1 MFWLDDFE
9 LVVLYSSLADT
20 ELQLGVFWEREI
32 DGERVDEDS
41 GLPGRR
47 TDGLSWMHF
56 MGSF

>member
-9 LVVLYSSLADT
+9 LVVLYSSLADI

-41 GLPGRR
+41 GLPG
-47 TDGLSWMHF
+47 
-56 MGSF
+56 